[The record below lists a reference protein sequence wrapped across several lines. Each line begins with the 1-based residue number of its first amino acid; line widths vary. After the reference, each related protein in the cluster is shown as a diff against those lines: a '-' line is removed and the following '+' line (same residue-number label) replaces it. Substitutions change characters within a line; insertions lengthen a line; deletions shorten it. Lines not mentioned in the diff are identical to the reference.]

1 MFNRKI
7 AIFLL
12 LAIVSTLCI
21 ARDVADYK
29 LLDNRE
35 DASFLLGEPIP
46 ITADDGTLFYIQQ
59 RSRDYS
65 FKDLFRRFPSLPP
78 VRGPKGPYDGPGPIG
93 HAISGE
99 IFAPPIPAKER
110 IPYNKSVSYVL
121 LCEDKTHILYAFYHL
136 KDFFSNHK
144 DNYTLTITKAQ
155 DYKRFISYNFN
166 FISICP
172 DGTTDIYKRPIKE
185 LVIDQTV
192 WVDKDEGK
200 FCGSTAYQPLN
211 ITEFYA
217 DYDAY
222 QSHKIYDEF
231 VIEIYNRYEEP
242 DFKEYLKQKY
252 DVPELQD
259 YLEKNYAADVA
270 VLTRLKE
277 YVIAVSDI
285 YIEYIENDIKRYDIT
300 DRYEL
305 ISDNKLVALY
315 LRLLDFAD
323 IANAKELNTEWEQA
337 KMALE
342 EDANNFKKT
351 KYTILTRYTTYFD
364 KITYIAD
371 EKAKELKLKRR
382 LPTTEDELSKYL
394 IWLDFFYAP
403 NNNRL
408 DIYGVEIKVEIIPNI
423 GIKATSAGYDK
434 IFGTADDIVFVREYY

>member
-35 DASFLLGEPIP
+35 DAPFLLGEAIP

-65 FKDLFRRFPSLPP
+65 FKDWFRRFPSLSAI
-78 VRGPKGPYDGPGPIG
+78 RGPYPAGWSAGAGIMDETGSPIWP
-93 HAISGE
+93 I
-99 IFAPPIPAKER
+99 IPAKER
-110 IPYNKSVSYVL
+110 IPYDKSVSYVL

-144 DNYTLTITKAQ
+144 DNYTLTLTKAQ
-155 DYKRFISYNFN
+155 DYKRLISYNFN

-185 LVIDQTV
+185 LAIDQTV

-222 QSHKIYDEF
+222 QSHKIYGEF

-242 DFKEYLKQKY
+242 ELKEYLKQKY

-277 YVIAVSDI
+277 YVTAVSDI

-300 DRYEL
+300 DRYEF
-305 ISDNKLVALY
+305 ISDNKRAELY
-315 LRLLDFAD
+315 LRLLNFAD
-323 IANAKELNTEWEQA
+323 VYDAKELSTEWEQA

-351 KYTILTRYTTYFD
+351 KYTILTRYTPYFD
-364 KITYIAD
+364 KIIYIAD

-423 GIKATSAGYDK
+423 GLKATSAGYDK

>member
-12 LAIVSTLCI
+12 LAIISAFCV

-35 DASFLLGEPIP
+35 DAPFLLGEAIP
-46 ITADDGTLFYIQQ
+46 VTADDGTLFYIQQ

-65 FKDLFRRFPSLPP
+65 FKDWFRRFPSLPP
-78 VRGPKGPYDGPGPIG
+78 GRGPKGPYDGPVPVG
-93 HAISGE
+93 HMISGE

-110 IPYNKSVSYVL
+110 IPYDKSVSYVL

-144 DNYTLTITKAQ
+144 DNYTLTLTKAQ
-155 DYKRFISYNFN
+155 DYKRLISYNFK

-185 LVIDQTV
+185 LAIDQTV

-222 QSHKIYDEF
+222 QSHKIYSEF

-242 DFKEYLKQKY
+242 ELKEYLKQKY
-252 DVPELQD
+252 DVLELQD

-277 YVIAVSDI
+277 YVTAVSDI

-315 LRLLDFAD
+315 LRLLDFAN

-351 KYTILTRYTTYFD
+351 KYMILTRYTPYFD

-423 GIKATSAGYDK
+423 GLKATSAGYDK
-434 IFGTADDIVFVREYY
+434 IFGTTDDIVSVREYY